1 MNNQNIQPSSVEPF
15 PVQARSSF
23 VTDELTKLTNAL
35 REVCPIDAVISF
47 HFDGKLHL
55 HIDVRN
61 LESVMGIEAVLPT
74 LGAGSFHDIQRGPT
88 PHQPFFHRVS
98 AIVDR

>member
-1 MNNQNIQPSSVEPF
+1 MNHKNIQPSSVEPF
-15 PVQARSSF
+15 PVQTRSSF
-23 VTDELTKLTNAL
+23 VTDELSKITSTL
-35 REVCPIDAVISF
+35 REVCPVDAAISL

-61 LESVMGIEAVLPT
+61 MESVMGIEAMLPT
-74 LGAGSFHDIQRGPT
+74 LGAGLFHDIQRGPT